1 MEYRRF
7 ENTIIA
13 RIDKGE
19 EILEQVKIIALT
31 ENIQL
36 ASVQALGAV
45 DKFTVGVFRTEQ
57 KIYQSNEFQGD
68 FEIVS
73 LVGTINTMN
82 HEYYCHLHMSAGN
95 EKGQVFG
102 GHLNQAIVSATCEM
116 VISIVNGDVDRC
128 YSDEIGLNLFDFSR

>member
-1 MEYRRF
+1 M
-7 ENTIIA
+7 
-13 RIDKGE
+13 
-19 EILEQVKIIALT
+19 
-31 ENIQL
+31 
-36 ASVQALGAV
+36 
-45 DKFTVGVFRTEQ
+45 GVFRTEQ

-82 HEYYCHLHMSAGN
+82 HEFYCHLHMSAGN

-116 VISIVNGDVDRC
+116 VIFNLEDLRLPLGIVRHGQAQA
-128 YSDEIGLNLFDFSR
+128 DEEGASFTGRGEGEVPGLV